1 MRSFIFILLSLIIS
15 SSVLATEKNKAYF
28 AGGCFWCMEESFE
41 KLSGVEEV
49 ISGYSGGKT
58 ENPTYKEVTYGN
70 TGHFEVIEVIYDKN
84 LISFEKLLEN
94 FWKNIDPFD
103 KYGQFCDKGKSYRS
117 VIFFQNNKQKK
128 IIDKSKL
135 KVEKK
140 FDTEV
145 VTLLWKFEIGTKLFI
160 VLCYNDSRRIQY
172 NKKRPENSGRF
183 KK

>member
-70 TGHFEVIEVIYDKN
+70 TCLLYTSPSPRDGQ
-84 LISFEKLLEN
+84 ISRM
-94 FWKNIDPFD
+94 P
-103 KYGQFCDKGKSYRS
+103 SS
-117 VIFFQNNKQKK
+117 A
-128 IIDKSKL
+128 
-135 KVEKK
+135 
-140 FDTEV
+140 
-145 VTLLWKFEIGTKLFI
+145 
-160 VLCYNDSRRIQY
+160 
-172 NKKRPENSGRF
+172 
-183 KK
+183 